1 MASTVKVF
9 PPVRAIT
16 ERFVSTETAPTQVD
30 GRCFLDDISVGVLND
45 DSAGNLIGAILQGRD
60 DYALDAHGEVSHYRG
75 ASAC

>member
-1 MASTVKVF
+1 MKVF

-45 DSAGNLIGAILQGRD
+45 DSAGNLIGAIFQWRD
-60 DYALDAHGEVSHYRG
+60 DYARVAHIRSVSVQR
-75 ASAC
+75 

>member
-1 MASTVKVF
+1 MPSSVKGS

-16 ERFVSTETAPTQVD
+16 EGLVLAGPAPTQVD